1 MSSEQTSVI
10 ETAKSYYDSHDA
22 HTFYHTIWGGE
33 EHHLGIY
40 RTPEDSVYE
49 ASRRTI
55 GHMAHYCTNL
65 GEETTVI
72 DLGSGMGGTARYLAK
87 TYGCSVVGLN
97 LSEAENNLHRK
108 KNREQGLEHM
118 IDVVDGNF
126 EHVPYS
132 DESFDVAWS
141 QDAILH
147 SPDRRKVFTEAARV
161 LKKGGELVFTDPMQS
176 EDAYE
181 EFLQPILKRIHLESM
196 ATPRYYIDLARELG
210 MELVAFEN
218 LTQQLTN
225 HYAKILEQTE
235 KNESMLKQKG
245 VSQKYLDHMKDG
257 LRNWVL
263 GGQYGHLAW
272 GIFCFRKL

>member
-22 HTFYHTIWGGE
+22 NTFYHTIWGGE

-72 DLGSGMGGTARYLAK
+72 DLGSGMGGTARYLAT

-97 LSEAENNLHRK
+97 LSEAENELHRK

-126 EHVPYS
+126 EHVPYA
-132 DESFDVAWS
+132 DGSFDVAWS

-147 SPDRRKVFTEAARV
+147 SPDRRQVLSEAARV
-161 LKKGGELVFTDPMQS
+161 LKKGGELVFTDPMQT

-196 ATPRYYIDLARELG
+196 ATPRYYIDMARELG
-210 MELVAFEN
+210 LELVAFEN

-225 HYAKILEQTE
+225 HYAKILEETE
-235 KNESMLKQKG
+235 KHESMLKQKG